1 MKRFLFL
8 FIFVFISM
16 PASDLFAQTN
26 AAPDRKV
33 ETQDLPPNSNPIEN
47 ISSEI
52 SKISK
57 SVQTL
62 NKRLKELF
70 DQSAARSGSQYNEKQ
85 QKLLIAFEILNK
97 AEQRL
102 AVLQRFQIELA
113 EKESSVRSRISQ
125 IEQESRPESID
136 RSVAFVGTTKTE
148 EMRDN
153 RRRTFEAE
161 RGNLTNLLSQIRGNL
176 TQTSSELK
184 QAEIFVINLRKKIL
198 PQIEQEISDL

>member
-26 AAPDRKV
+26 AAPDKKV
-33 ETQDLPPNSNPIEN
+33 ETLDLPPNSNPIEN

-85 QKLLIAFEILNK
+85 QKLLLAFEILNK

-113 EKESSVRSRISQ
+113 EKESSVRSRIAQ

-148 EMRDN
+148 EVRDN